1 MIQRSHFSPA
11 SIGPA
16 HTSLPQNC
24 LSLISSI
31 SPARCLTK
39 QPSHSPL
46 RKSRTYS
53 YFGLPLSPHRV
64 SHQVAQR
71 PAHWEDSSWL
81 LTFRPP
87 PEWHCNSAA
96 IQAQLAHVS
105 AQLFPPLSLVLT
117 EPSWPHAATS
127 VSRGKV
133 THATTADMRVWA
145 TYSSNVLVSPGLP
158 APTRRCPT
166 AISF

>member
-1 MIQRSHFSPA
+1 MPA
-11 SIGPA
+11 SIGPT

-39 QPSHSPL
+39 QPSDSPF
-46 RKSRTYS
+46 RKSCTYS
-53 YFGLPLSPHRV
+53 YFGPPLSPHRV

-96 IQAQLAHVS
+96 IQARLAHVS
-105 AQLFPPLSLVLT
+105 QANPPTNQAQLFPPLSLVLT
-117 EPSWPHAATS
+117 EPAGP
-127 VSRGKV
+127 
-133 THATTADMRVWA
+133 M
-145 TYSSNVLVSPGLP
+145 LP
-158 APTRRCPT
+158 QM
-166 AISF
+166 